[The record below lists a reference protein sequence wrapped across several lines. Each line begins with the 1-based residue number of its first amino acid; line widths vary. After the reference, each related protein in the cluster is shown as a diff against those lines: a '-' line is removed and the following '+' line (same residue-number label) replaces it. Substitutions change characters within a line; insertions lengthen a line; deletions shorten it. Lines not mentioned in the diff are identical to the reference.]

1 MQLDAT
7 GPMDKTRHYPR
18 PAMSLIESKLPGW
31 GIDLYI
37 GGSDGAADPDLLE
50 QNQIKIVLNCAVNLD
65 LDIVS
70 EAKAGVAP
78 HLMPHGAGLVRYYK
92 LGLVDGAGNPDMMM
106 LAGYHLLR
114 SVLDQQF
121 PQKPSYPRR
130 EKGNILVNC
139 RGGRSRS
146 VALVSLF
153 LHLEFADRF
162 PTLES
167 AIHHVR
173 LKRALHPDEW
183 DSAPKAVLV
192 QAAQRAAEMAHV
204 LKAAGFGFE
213 SP

>member
-1 MQLDAT
+1 MHKNE
-7 GPMDKTRHYPR
+7 KTHYPR
-18 PAMSLIESKLPGW
+18 PAMSLIESNLPRW

-37 GGSDGAADPDLLE
+37 GGSDGAADPDLLA

-65 LDIVS
+65 LDIVT
-70 EAKAGVAP
+70 EAKTDVAS
-78 HLMPHGAGLVRYYK
+78 HLMTHGAGLVRYYK
-92 LGLVDGAGNPDMMM
+92 LGLVDGPGNPEVMM

-130 EKGNILVNC
+130 EKGNILINC

-153 LHLEFADRF
+153 LHLEFPDQF
-162 PTLES
+162 PSLET

-173 LKRALHPDEW
+173 LKRELHPDEW

-192 QAAQRAAEMAHV
+192 QSAQRAADMANV

-213 SP
+213 SV